1 MSDNARPDA
10 AKGVT
15 KDAHADETGGANAL
29 TAETVPGAPE
39 TQSDGNT
46 DVFPRQ
52 YVEELRKESAGYR
65 DRANALAKRL
75 HRQLVAATERLENPD
90 DLPFDAE
97 HIDDADKLSTAI
109 DSLLAERPYFAKRKV
124 SGDAGQ
130 GPRGGNASAPSNFSD
145 LLRPTH

>member
-1 MSDNARPDA
+1 MRQKRNQTAIPTFSN
-10 AKGVT
+10 VT
-15 KDAHADETGGANAL
+15 TWKNYG
-29 TAETVPGAPE
+29 
-39 TQSDGNT
+39 
-46 DVFPRQ
+46 
-52 YVEELRKESAGYR
+52 KKSAGYR

-109 DSLLAERPYFAKRKV
+109 DALLAERPYFAKRKV

-130 GPRGGNASAPSNFSD
+130 GTRGGNTSAPSNFSD
-145 LLRPTH
+145 LLRPAH